1 VSDAGF
7 QAPEG
12 YLPMAQTQAR
22 LGVSKPTLQRMVRA
36 GRLMVYEDARNR
48 RIRLARAEDV
58 AAPMQPRPANLVA
71 A

>member
-1 VSDAGF
+1 VGDAGY

-12 YLPMAQTQAR
+12 YLPMARTQAR

-36 GRLMVYEDARNR
+36 GRLVVYEDPRNR
-48 RIRLARAEDV
+48 RVRLARAEDV
-58 AAPMQPRPANLVA
+58 EALMQPRPANLVA